1 MGPRVMRVACTCVL
15 AALSVVLAE
24 ELDFKRIHLIE
35 YNATSGNYLF
45 RGNMP
50 IVNKTFACACDVKCS
65 LVSTRC
71 AHY

>member
-1 MGPRVMRVACTCVL
+1 MGVVRVACTCVL

-50 IVNKTFACACDVKCS
+50 IVNKTFACACDVNVHSC
-65 LVSTRC
+65 TPRC